1 MNILAMTP
9 QEFSTFAK
17 GWLAVGT
24 ELIVPVTAFVG
35 GVFGLFAYI
44 QSRVNS
50 ARLDRHGVML
60 NQVQQQLTPAPATPP
75 EPPVQ

>member
-1 MNILAMTP
+1 MTILAISP
-9 QEFSTFAK
+9 EAFSALAK

-44 QSRVNS
+44 QSRVNA
-50 ARLDRHGVML
+50 ARLDRHGATL
-60 NQVQQQLTPAPATPP
+60 NQVQQALPPPTSTPP
-75 EPPVQ
+75 TNPQ